1 DVCEAIELA
10 ISQALPESNILTHLE
25 PLEDPS
31 AFADQGLDRETNK
44 ARASATVEAAD
55 DSLSLK
61 NN

>member
-1 DVCEAIELA
+1 M
-10 ISQALPESNILTHLE
+10 LTHLE